1 MFPKINK
8 WAGTLLLS
16 GIFSLVIPYFGY
28 SDVITTSKG
37 SIEGR
42 ILENSVKLLVVETI
56 AGEYIVINKERV
68 QSVDKEAPE
77 EFFYRRA
84 KYNESNKKEN
94 QALMDYLEVL
104 NMNPGHSKA
113 KDGIQAIQTKQQEAK
128 VNAKI
133 TQAQNQESQKS
144 FSQALKSYQEVLDM
158 QPEERLASDIVKKMS
173 ETHAR
178 IAYLY
183 YNHCLDQDAIV
194 ELAKAE
200 ELNPNS
206 AEIYYVLGRIHET
219 KRKFDIA
226 RLEYERALELNPSHS
241 SARTQLMNLI
251 ERTRGRNLQ

>member
-1 MFPKINK
+1 MFIQIKK
-8 WAGTLLLS
+8 WAAVFISLGIVTLV
-16 GIFSLVIPYFGY
+16 FPCFGY

-37 SIEGR
+37 AIEGR
-42 ILENSVKLLVVETI
+42 VLENSAKLLVVETI
-56 AGEYIVINKERV
+56 AGEYIVINKDRV
-68 QSVDKEAPE
+68 LSVDQEAPE

-84 KYNESNKKEN
+84 KYSEANKKEN

-104 NMNPGHSKA
+104 NINSQHARA
-113 KDGIQAIQTKQQEAK
+113 KEGIQAIQTRQQKAK
-128 VNAKI
+128 FDEKI
-133 TQAQNQESQKS
+133 VQAEKQESQKS
-144 FSQALKSYQEVLDM
+144 YNQALKAYQEVLDM
-158 QPEERLASDIVKKMS
+158 QPDERLASDVVKRMS

-219 KRKFDIA
+219 KRKI
-226 RLEYERALELNPSHS
+226 
-241 SARTQLMNLI
+241 
-251 ERTRGRNLQ
+251 